1 MQAFCQLRFT
11 EEELEY
17 LDNITW
23 IKGTYVDFLRLWQP
37 RYEEFTI
44 TTDAPCGLAI
54 DAAGTWLN
62 TSMYEIP
69 VLAIVNEVYFRM
81 AYDYDVLL
89 KQFKRR
95 LDEKV
100 RLLEEDTY
108 RLSDFSEFG
117 LRRRLSAEAQEMAVK
132 AIAEVELPADSHFI
146 GTSNVYLAKKFN

>member
-1 MQAFCQLRFT
+1 MRSLPSQQMHRVGWQSMQPAR
-11 EEELEY
+11 
-17 LDNITW
+17 
-23 IKGTYVDFLRLWQP
+23 
-37 RYEEFTI
+37 
-44 TTDAPCGLAI
+44 GLI
-54 DAAGTWLN
+54 

-117 LRRRLSAEAQEMAVK
+117 LRRRLSAEAPGDGCK
-132 AIAEVELPADSHFI
+132 
-146 GTSNVYLAKKFN
+146 GTRRG